1 MARLMTE
8 NELQLETLAFAGTG
22 GISSNSRSSGFH
34 PAFMDTYTQ
43 AVYLSRFLNGQPAPI
58 HLLDGLPDDVV
69 VTRGDSGRVRT
80 VKATVVSGFVRDGE
94 FYTRDEAAQ
103 RVAELPIEST
113 MPIAKP
119 SSTMALRPIIAS
131 LRLLAIALLSKINE
145 RKRLIHEH

>member
-43 AVYLSRFLNGQPAPI
+43 AVYLSRFLNGQPAPF

-69 VTRGDSGRVRT
+69 VARGDSGRVST

-103 RVAELPIEST
+103 RVAELPIEPS

-119 SSTMALRPIIAS
+119 SSTMSLRPIIAS
-131 LRLLAIALLSKINE
+131 LRLLAVALLSRITE
-145 RKRLIHEH
+145 RKAHS

>member
-1 MARLMTE
+1 MARLMTQ

-22 GISSNSRSSGFH
+22 GVSSNSRSSGFH

-43 AVYLSRFLNGQPAPI
+43 AVYLSRFLNGQPAPF

-69 VTRGDSGRVRT
+69 VTRGASGRVNT
-80 VKATVVSGFVRDGE
+80 VKPTVVSGFVRDGE

-103 RVAELPIEST
+103 SVAELPIEPS

-119 SSTMALRPIIAS
+119 SSTMALRSIIVRV
-131 LRLLAIALLSKINE
+131 RLLAVALLSQITE
-145 RKRLIHEH
+145 RKAHS

>member
-1 MARLMTE
+1 MARLMTQ

-22 GISSNSRSSGFH
+22 GVSSNSRSSGFH

-43 AVYLSRFLNGQPAPI
+43 AVYLSRFLNGQPAPF

-69 VTRGDSGRVRT
+69 VTRGASGRVNT
-80 VKATVVSGFVRDGE
+80 VKPTVVSGFVRDGE

-103 RVAELPIEST
+103 RVAELPIEPS

-119 SSTMALRPIIAS
+119 SSTMALRSIIVRV
-131 LRLLAIALLSKINE
+131 RLLAVALLSQITE
-145 RKRLIHEH
+145 RKAHS

>member
-34 PAFMDTYTQ
+34 PAFMDTCTQ
-43 AVYLSRFLNGQPAPI
+43 AVYRSRFLNGQPAPF

-69 VTRGDSGRVRT
+69 VTRSDSGRVFT

-103 RVAELPIEST
+103 CVAELPIEPS
-113 MPIAKP
+113 MPITKP
-119 SSTMALRPIIAS
+119 LSMTALRPIIAS
-131 LRLLAIALLSKINE
+131 LRLVAVALLSRITE

>member
-22 GISSNSRSSGFH
+22 GISSNSRRSGFH

-43 AVYLSRFLNGQPAPI
+43 TVYLSRFLNGQLAPF

-69 VTRGDSGRVRT
+69 VTRGDSGRVNT
-80 VKATVVSGFVRDGE
+80 VKATVVSGIVRDGE

-103 RVAELPIEST
+103 RVAELPNEPSR
-113 MPIAKP
+113 PIAKP
-119 SSTMALRPIIAS
+119 SSTASWRPIVGSLCLLGIA
-131 LRLLAIALLSKINE
+131 
-145 RKRLIHEH
+145 

>member
-1 MARLMTE
+1 MARLMTQ

-22 GISSNSRSSGFH
+22 GVSSNSRSSGFH

-43 AVYLSRFLNGQPAPI
+43 AVYLSRFLNGQPAPF

-69 VTRGDSGRVRT
+69 VTRGASGRVNT
-80 VKATVVSGFVRDGE
+80 VKSTVVSGFVRDGE

-103 RVAELPIEST
+103 SVAELPIEPS

-119 SSTMALRPIIAS
+119 SSTMALRPIIARM
-131 LRLLAIALLSKINE
+131 RLLAIALLSQITE
-145 RKRLIHEH
+145 RKAHS